1 MKRRKLLVM
10 AYAVSPYRGSE
21 YSVAWNYVMHMS
33 KDNDLTVIYGMSDN
47 HMGETNTMENYLKE
61 HRIANVEFV
70 AVKPNRLASLLN
82 WPNRHDILVYTFYYA
97 FAVWQRQAYKVARAL
112 LEEKKFDLIHFVG
125 PIGYREPGYLWKLD
139 LPYVWGPVGGANN
152 VPWQLMKHMPLT
164 GKIKSAFRNI
174 ANTIQL
180 HTMRRLRKALKSTD
194 VLMTA
199 TSENQR
205 KFKGIYNK
213 DSICL
218 PENCIT
224 GSISLDEAK
233 FENPSKYNIMVIGR
247 LDANKSVGTL
257 LEALTKVSRRDM
269 LHVDIVGDGPLRGRL
284 QHYASRHGLEGLMT
298 WHGQLPRQQA
308 VQLFNSAHLHVI
320 TSVSEGNP
328 TTIWEAMSYGV
339 PTLSFDHCGMH
350 DTLCGRCGIRVPIAK
365 HYEKCVD
372 ALARAIDDLLEHP
385 ARFRQLAE
393 GTIQCAKR
401 YTWDEREKFLNSLY
415 DDMLMYKSGK
425 WSINE
430 SGRTD
435 T

>member
-1 MKRRKLLVM
+1 MRRRILVM
-10 AYAVSPYRGSE
+10 AYMLSPYKGSE
-21 YSVAWNYVMHMS
+21 FSVAWNYVTHMS
-33 KDNDLTVIYGMSDN
+33 KANDLTVLYGISGN
-47 HMGETNTMENYLKE
+47 HMGECRETEDYIDKHPIPGVELIPVYPN
-61 HRIANVEFV
+61 HWAN
-70 AVKPNRLASLLN
+70 LLN
-82 WPNRHDILVYTFYYA
+82 WPNRHDIFVYTFY
-97 FAVWQRQAYKVARAL
+97 FAYRAWHRQAYRIACQLAERKH
-112 LEEKKFDLIHFVG
+112 FDIVHYVG
-125 PIGYREPGYLWKLD
+125 MIGYREPGYLWKLG

-152 VPWQLMKHMPLT
+152 VPWQLMKHMPLA